1 MLILSS
7 NWNWEAL
14 NLRRG
19 TSNAYH
25 VHGAAFISNLKSW
38 LFNQVKMLIFRP
50 SVAIVRFLS
59 RHPPSHPP
67 PPPPVA
73 PSIRPLLE
81 ASRMENW
88 KTGKLENWKSI
99 KENSRIRKNKTTIN
113 NGMNRNGAVSL
124 LSVCLFLP
132 LLRCSLP
139 LPSVAPSIF
148 ACFNM
153 SNFWNL
159 PPWEIYS
166 FDWPEHMLA
175 LSLTL
180 FLFLYIYIYI
190 YIYIYF

>member
-1 MLILSS
+1 MGRRLSPTWNLDFSIKSKCWFSDRQSQSCGFYPATHHLILLLLHRSLPQS
-7 NWNWEAL
+7 A
-14 NLRRG
+14 
-19 TSNAYH
+19 
-25 VHGAAFISNLKSW
+25 
-38 LFNQVKMLIFRP
+38 
-50 SVAIVRFLS
+50 RFWK
-59 RHPPSHPP
+59 
-67 PPPPVA
+67 
-73 PSIRPLLE
+73 LL
-81 ASRMENW
+81 AW

-190 YIYIYF
+190 YF